1 VGRIYLY
8 ITFFYQTEN
17 NFSFCDSGIVLIGIG
32 FWDEVAPTAPKPT
45 GKSVGGKAK
54 AGPATAS
61 TGNNPSGKASGS
73 KTRSKKEEA
82 LVLKLFEQN
91 VPRGDEFTQWCSK
104 ALSGLQSSVDS
115 EYPLKS
121 YAVILANLLEL

>member
-1 VGRIYLY
+1 MSNL
-8 ITFFYQTEN
+8 
-17 NFSFCDSGIVLIGIG
+17 SFCDSDLVLIGVG
-32 FWDEVAPTAPKPT
+32 FWDEVAPTAPKPS

-54 AGPATAS
+54 PGPAG

-82 LVLKLFEQN
+82 LVMKLFEQN
-91 VPRGDEFTQWCSK
+91 IPRGDEFTQWCSK

-115 EYPLKS
+115 KSLLK
-121 YAVILANLLEL
+121 ACFVCRD